1 MPISLVPSR
10 TDIIIL
16 ENTHSNL
23 RSHSTV
29 VLLRQNH
36 EMENKNHFYVKK
48 IEIRWLLGKKRKT
61 GTSESSF
68 QKPVSD
74 RQRNLETNIPSLCQ
88 QDYTCTHTRAKRPLG
103 RKYDVPTKGK
113 DSMKLECRRISHG
126 KKGGCIDSV
135 HGK

>member
-48 IEIRWLLGKKRKT
+48 IEIRWLLGKKGRQGLQKVVLKNQSVRQTEEFRDQHTFTLPT
-61 GTSESSF
+61 GLHMHS
-68 QKPVSD
+68 
-74 RQRNLETNIPSLCQ
+74 
-88 QDYTCTHTRAKRPLG
+88 H
-103 RKYDVPTKGK
+103 KGK
-113 DSMKLECRRISHG
+113 EAVGEKI
-126 KKGGCIDSV
+126 
-135 HGK
+135 